1 VRGTITKIK
10 GEKMLLFGH
19 RFIQNE
25 SFYAIS
31 EADEIIATP
40 PGSTLFIKFSEEN
53 LDLIE
58 YASLNS
64 MPFVIGVES
73 VTELIYASALGAK
86 YILVKKDLAKTAQKI
101 AESYLFDA
109 KILVKIKEEDE
120 IEEMAIL
127 GIDGVLFVSAIIRAN
142 A

>member
-1 VRGTITKIK
+1 
-10 GEKMLLFGH
+10 MLLFGH

-31 EADEIIATP
+31 ESEEIVHTP
-40 PGSTLFIKFSEEN
+40 SASTLYLKFQESN

-58 YASLNS
+58 YLNANALN
-64 MPFVIGVES
+64 VALS
-73 VTELIYASALGAK
+73 VKDLTELVYASALGAK
-86 YILVKKDLAKTAQKI
+86 YIIVKKELAKTAQKI

-109 KILVKIKEEDE
+109 KILVRIEDEDE

-127 GIDGVLFVSAIIRAN
+127 GIDGVLFSNAIIKAN
-142 A
+142 G